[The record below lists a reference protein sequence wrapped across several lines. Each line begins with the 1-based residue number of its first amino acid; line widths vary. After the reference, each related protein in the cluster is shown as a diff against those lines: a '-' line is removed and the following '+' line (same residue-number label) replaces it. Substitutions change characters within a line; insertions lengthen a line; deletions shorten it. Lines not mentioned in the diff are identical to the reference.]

1 MSRKTDTR
9 RFLHTVLIGNPNCG
23 KTTLYNSLTGEH
35 EAVGNWSG
43 VTVDLHSGFL
53 SSTEKSIRVTDLP
66 GVYSLNCSVDDSSAE
81 VCITYCAM
89 MKNNYDVIINVVD
102 ACHLERHLYLT
113 TQLLELN
120 RPLVLVLSMTDVARK
135 RGITINQQEL
145 SAQLGCPVF
154 ELDDNNKQLVDY
166 LVNQK
171 HSVAPNLINFSVE
184 IEQQLHI
191 LENKLHPHYDVDKAS
206 YVARRILE
214 GDSLLHEEYISKECD
229 FNLYDLEM
237 ADARYSQIHQ
247 IVLLAQKKSNDLREN
262 ITAIVDRF
270 VLNRFLGI
278 PIFLAVMYLMFF
290 FSIYL
295 GGMIQEFFD
304 LSTSKIF
311 VQGCANVLTGIHAPH
326 WLIVLCSQGIG
337 QGIHITLTFI
347 PVIGLMFLCLS
358 WLEASGYMAR
368 AAFVMDRVMRLLGLP
383 GKAFVPLIIGFGCNV
398 PAILATR
405 TLNSKYD
412 RILTIMMLPFMS
424 CSARLA
430 IYAVFVA
437 AFFPKNGYNVVFSLY
452 LLGVFMAILT
462 GMLLRKTLLKG
473 QSSSLIIELPAYH
486 IPTLRRLHQDL
497 MRKLSAFLWRASKL
511 IIPVCIILNG
521 LNFWFIDSA
530 NSISILAVIGKYL
543 TPIFSPIGISADNWP
558 ATVSLLTGMLAKE
571 VVIGSLNELYMQL
584 NHINN
589 LDLIPS
595 IMQQHFVSQA
605 SAYAYL
611 VFILLYVPCVS
622 TMAAIRQESNI
633 TFMWISTI
641 WSLLV
646 AYAAAVI
653 CYQCAM
659 LFGNMQLITYL
670 IGVCLLF
677 VLYRLYKFLYKG
689 KFRVVST
696 I

>member
-81 VCITYCAM
+81 VCITSCAM

-247 IVLLAQKKSNDLREN
+247 IVLLAQKK
-262 ITAIVDRF
+262 I
-270 VLNRFLGI
+270 
-278 PIFLAVMYLMFF
+278 
-290 FSIYL
+290 
-295 GGMIQEFFD
+295 
-304 LSTSKIF
+304 
-311 VQGCANVLTGIHAPH
+311 
-326 WLIVLCSQGIG
+326 
-337 QGIHITLTFI
+337 
-347 PVIGLMFLCLS
+347 
-358 WLEASGYMAR
+358 
-368 AAFVMDRVMRLLGLP
+368 
-383 GKAFVPLIIGFGCNV
+383 
-398 PAILATR
+398 
-405 TLNSKYD
+405 
-412 RILTIMMLPFMS
+412 
-424 CSARLA
+424 
-430 IYAVFVA
+430 
-437 AFFPKNGYNVVFSLY
+437 
-452 LLGVFMAILT
+452 
-462 GMLLRKTLLKG
+462 
-473 QSSSLIIELPAYH
+473 
-486 IPTLRRLHQDL
+486 
-497 MRKLSAFLWRASKL
+497 
-511 IIPVCIILNG
+511 
-521 LNFWFIDSA
+521 
-530 NSISILAVIGKYL
+530 
-543 TPIFSPIGISADNWP
+543 
-558 ATVSLLTGMLAKE
+558 
-571 VVIGSLNELYMQL
+571 
-584 NHINN
+584 
-589 LDLIPS
+589 
-595 IMQQHFVSQA
+595 
-605 SAYAYL
+605 
-611 VFILLYVPCVS
+611 
-622 TMAAIRQESNI
+622 
-633 TFMWISTI
+633 
-641 WSLLV
+641 
-646 AYAAAVI
+646 
-653 CYQCAM
+653 
-659 LFGNMQLITYL
+659 
-670 IGVCLLF
+670 
-677 VLYRLYKFLYKG
+677 
-689 KFRVVST
+689 
-696 I
+696 